1 MVNEF
6 EKMMFNVGLFVL
18 FLYAPLCKLVTISF
32 KICLFISHA
41 FSMAEVTLQIN
52 RDLRI
57 LMQGPSNIWEIVHIV
72 VSSMAS
78 PFNGSAECIP
88 LVWDSFLRK
97 Q

>member
-6 EKMMFNVGLFVL
+6 EKMMFNVNFFIP
-18 FLYAPLCKLVTISF
+18 FLYGPLCKLVTISF
-32 KICLFISHA
+32 KLCLFILHA
-41 FSMAEVTLQIN
+41 FSMAEVTLQVN

-57 LMQGPSNIWEIVHIV
+57 LMQGLSNIWEIVHIV
-72 VSSMAS
+72 SSMAS
-78 PFNGSAECIP
+78 PFSGSEGCIQ